1 MRPRARYGF
10 LGALRPLYTPN
21 FIPGTIPPSPPFFA
35 LIARLGASN
44 RLREER
50 NGNYVY
56 LSPGHVIF
64 FRNYNPAE

>member
-21 FIPGTIPPSPPFFA
+21 FIPGTQSPSPLFYA

>member
-1 MRPRARYGF
+1 MRPRALWVLRRVT
-10 LGALRPLYTPN
+10 LALHAEFHSGHLT
-21 FIPGTIPPSPPFFA
+21 PSPLFYA

>member
-10 LGALRPLYTPN
+10 LGALRSLYTPN
-21 FIPGTIPPSPPFFA
+21 FIPGTYIPPSPLFYA

-56 LSPGHVIF
+56 LSPDVIF

>member
-21 FIPGTIPPSPPFFA
+21 FIPGTIPPSPLFYA

-56 LSPGHVIF
+56 LSTGHVIF

>member
-21 FIPGTIPPSPPFFA
+21 FIPGTIPHSPLFYA

>member
-1 MRPRARYGF
+1 MNPGMSSTLPERKTQPRRYTQ
-10 LGALRPLYTPN
+10 RTEN
-21 FIPGTIPPSPPFFA
+21 PPDLSA
-35 LIARLGASN
+35 GSVTARLGASN

-56 LSPGHVIF
+56 LLPGHVIF